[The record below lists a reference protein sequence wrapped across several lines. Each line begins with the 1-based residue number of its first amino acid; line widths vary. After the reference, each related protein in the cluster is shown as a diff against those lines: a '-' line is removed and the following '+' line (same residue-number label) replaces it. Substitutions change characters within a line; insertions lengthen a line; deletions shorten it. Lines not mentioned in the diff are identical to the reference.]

1 MKTPLIALLITLPL
15 TASAD
20 YYQDYANYQ
29 RQMLIQEQQLLKIQQ
44 QNQAQVQ
51 MYRQQEQW
59 NRQYQNQYQNPYRDG
74 NEHHHHNNNG
84 RGYNNWDR
92 D

>member
-1 MKTPLIALLITLPL
+1 MKTLLIAILITLPL

-29 RQMLIQEQQLLKIQQ
+29 RQMLIQQQQMLKIQQ
-44 QNQAQVQ
+44 QNEAQVQ

-59 NRQYQNQYQNPYRDG
+59 IRQYQNQYQDPYRGG
-74 NEHHHHNNNG
+74 NELHHHNNNG
-84 RGYNNWDR
+84 WGYNNWDR